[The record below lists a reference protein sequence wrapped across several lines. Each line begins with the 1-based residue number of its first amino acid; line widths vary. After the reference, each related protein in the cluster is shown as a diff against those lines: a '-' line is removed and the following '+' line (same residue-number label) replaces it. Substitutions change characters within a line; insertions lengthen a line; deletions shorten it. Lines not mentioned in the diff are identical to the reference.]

1 MESVVLT
8 SGVRTAVGTF
18 GGALSETPASDLA
31 AHVFR
36 QAVQRAGIH
45 GEQVDQV
52 VLGCVGQVAED
63 GYIARHASVKGGM
76 PVGTPAYTLNRS
88 IRLHGGSRR
97 VTRK

>member
-52 VLGCVGQVAED
+52 VLGCVGFLLSHE
-63 GYIARHASVKGGM
+63 RPFLFGG
-76 PVGTPAYTLNRS
+76 
-88 IRLHGGSRR
+88 IDD
-97 VTRK
+97 TRG

>member
-45 GEQVDQV
+45 GEQVNKSIGV
-52 VLGCVGQVAED
+52 EIREAGVSGAGGCLRAG
-63 GYIARHASVKGGM
+63 S
-76 PVGTPAYTLNRS
+76 PA
-88 IRLHGGSRR
+88 
-97 VTRK
+97 